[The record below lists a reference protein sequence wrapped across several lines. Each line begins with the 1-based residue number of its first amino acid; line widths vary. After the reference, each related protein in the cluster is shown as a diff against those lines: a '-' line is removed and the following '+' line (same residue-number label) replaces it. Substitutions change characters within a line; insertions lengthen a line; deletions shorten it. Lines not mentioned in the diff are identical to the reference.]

1 MTDAKNPRHI
11 AFGILNRV
19 EGTDAYADILLD
31 AELGTLAEIDRA
43 LATEI
48 TYGVLRWRMRL
59 DHIIDT
65 FSSIKAKKL
74 EHRVLTA
81 LRIGLY
87 QLFFLTR
94 IPASAAVNESVN
106 LVRQQ
111 GKKTAGFVN
120 AILRNADRDRARA
133 LSAGL
138 DGDATRRISIE
149 YSHPEWLVRRW
160 IKRFGAEFT
169 TGLCKANQQVPPKT
183 LRANTLVNSR
193 DELVDILTGDG
204 IEVKATRFSL
214 SGIEVLNGRPKAKD
228 NRYYIQDEASQLIA
242 HLISPEPGEHVLD
255 ACSAPG
261 GKTTH
266 MAELMRNKGVI
277 CGLDTYP
284 ARLKSVEES
293 AARLGITII
302 KTIGARSE
310 VPLPI
315 GLDGFD
321 AVLLD
326 APCTGLGV
334 IRRAPEIK
342 YRRQEKEIREMGA
355 KQARLLENLCNYV
368 KKGGRLVY
376 STCTFEPE
384 ETTDVI
390 TGFLEIHPEFGLED
404 AREYLPS
411 GCAELVEDG
420 LLKTYPHIHS
430 TDGFFGARLRRL

>member
-1 MTDAKNPRHI
+1 MTDAKNPRDV
-11 AFGILNRV
+11 AFRVLNRV
-19 EGTDAYADILLD
+19 EGADAYADILLD
-31 AELGTLAEIDRA
+31 AELGALAEIDRA

-59 DHIIDT
+59 DHIIDL

-106 LVRQQ
+106 LIRQQ

-120 AILRNADRDRARA
+120 AVLRSADRERAKA

-138 DGDATRRISIE
+138 DGETARRISIE
-149 YSHPEWLVRRW
+149 FSHPEWLVKRW
-160 IKRFGAEFT
+160 LKRFGPGFT
-169 TGLCKANQQVPPKT
+169 AALCAANQQVPPKT

-193 DELVDILTGDG
+193 DELITSFTEEGL
-204 IEVKATRFSL
+204 EVKATRFSP

-242 HLISPEPGEHVLD
+242 HLIRPMPGQRVLD

-266 MAELMRNKGVI
+266 IAELMGNSGLI
-277 CGLDTYP
+277 CGLDIYP
-284 ARLKSVEES
+284 ARLKSVSES
-293 AARLGITII
+293 AARLGIGIIRTIA
-302 KTIGARSE
+302 ARSDE
-310 VPLPI
+310 PLPI

-334 IRRAPEIK
+334 VRRAPEIK
-342 YRRQEKEIREMGA
+342 YRRQEKEIREMSA
-355 KQARLLENLCNYV
+355 KQARLLENLCLSV

-384 ETTDVI
+384 ETTEVV
-390 TGFLEIHPEFGLED
+390 TAFLEAHPEFVLED
-404 AREYLPS
+404 AREYLPPE
-411 GCAELVEDG
+411 CASLIEDG
-420 LLKTYPHIHS
+420 FLKTYPHIHS
-430 TDGFFGARLRRL
+430 TDGFFGARMKRI